1 MNNKQILSIAM
12 KQSAIDIGCKAE
24 DFGKTT
30 NIVVPFKLGDNAK
43 NIIPNPLVVIL
54 FHMEIT

>member
-1 MNNKQILSIAM
+1 M

-43 NIIPNPLVVIL
+43 KRL
-54 FHMEIT
+54 